1 MYLMSRSRFD
11 SISGRQEQ
19 QLFEPKCA
27 TNINPSPSGTSSR
40 ATCFEVQGPGICDA
54 QATRTTTLRNLS
66 IKQENCDFTTINGDL
81 MVNNGE

>member
-1 MYLMSRSRFD
+1 MQR
-11 SISGRQEQ
+11 ISTRVPREQ
-19 QLFEPKCA
+19 VPEPR
-27 TNINPSPSGTSSR
+27 G
-40 ATCFEVQGPGICDA
+40 FEVQGPGICDA